1 MNKQQQYIQEYI
13 MEIAGLLGEL
23 KEKIES
29 LAYEMQD
36 DIDEDEDEE

>member
-13 MEIAGLLGEL
+13 MEIAELLEEL

-36 DIDEDEDEE
+36 DIDEEEQ